1 MTFSRSEN
9 IKDFKNLLF
18 KKYLLVIIQNDWIT
32 KYTLYKDEKE
42 VEQYYD
48 NGGEKIPKTFVNSRT
63 FETYKTFLM
72 KQNLKKTD
80 VRIEKYRGKKLQWV
94 RM

>member
-32 KYTLYKDEKE
+32 NYKLY
-42 VEQYYD
+42 

-63 FETYKTFLM
+63 FETYKTFLT